1 MMGKQLLIII
11 YINTKITKSIGLTFK
26 KNEFKVKIVKDMIN
40 TISLILLWT
49 WEIIS
54 TNLSKKKLFDEVYL
68 KRTQQPKKI
77 LEALNESLVIDCLDG
92 LVRQKQYKV
101 FKISMIK

>member
-40 TISLILLWT
+40 TISLILL
-49 WEIIS
+49 
-54 TNLSKKKLFDEVYL
+54 
-68 KRTQQPKKI
+68 
-77 LEALNESLVIDCLDG
+77 
-92 LVRQKQYKV
+92 
-101 FKISMIK
+101 